1 MDIVPSQTPAA
12 QSRQRA
18 GLATFPCFAQASCVQ
33 QAKAPSIPPQSQ
45 DLRASGGPKA
55 SSSQLLCLPVPQLS
69 QSLAVLESKGS
80 GCPMGH

>member
-33 QAKAPSIPPQSQ
+33 QAKAPSTPRPVPGPETLRRPQSQ
-45 DLRASGGPKA
+45 FPSAALPSCPPAFPVSG
-55 SSSQLLCLPVPQLS
+55 SSGI
-69 QSLAVLESKGS
+69 KGLWL
-80 GCPMGH
+80 PMGH